1 MVTGGRPMFI
11 EIRHRF
17 EDAELADVERL
28 YMLDEGFN
36 ERTFNELGYNRRV
49 LVNERRGERLV
60 RTLHLIPTRALPA
73 PFSVLV
79 RDGSFHITEHVEDDF
94 AEHRG
99 TWTTTPSVL
108 SNQFNASGTS
118 WFEHD
123 SSGAALRVDGAALST
138 IRVRGRSGEKPAVR
152 AAAQQASATAR
163 AVRTQ
168 APRRADGAQA
178 APDLGRSRHTFKR
191 TAPAAAQIA
200 TIDHHARGEVSG
212 CEDDVVA
219 PVFA

>member
-1 MVTGGRPMFI
+1 MFI

-36 ERTFNELGYNRRV
+36 ERTFNELGYDRRV
-49 LVNERRGERLV
+49 LENERRGERLV

-79 RDGSFHITEHVEDDF
+79 RDGSFHITERVEYDF

-108 SNQFNASGTS
+108 ANQFNASGTF
-118 WFEHD
+118 WLEED
-123 SSGAALRVDGAALST
+123 ASGVTFQLDGAALST
-138 IRVRGRSGEKPAVR
+138 IPILGRSAEKQAVR
-152 AAAQQASATAR
+152 SAEQQHAALAR
-163 AVRTQ
+163 AIRGQV
-168 APRRADGAQA
+168 PRRAIGEQA
-178 APDLGRSRHTFKR
+178 APELGR
-191 TAPAAAQIA
+191 
-200 TIDHHARGEVSG
+200 
-212 CEDDVVA
+212 
-219 PVFA
+219 